1 MVGDVIQSQ
10 ITLFGNLL
18 LLFSKLLP
26 ITSYGCV
33 REKKKKK
40 EEMVVLVAVVVVVVT
55 LSILEEALLCDEN
68 KRKRQRVHVNMI

>member
-40 EEMVVLVAVVVVVVT
+40 EEMVVLVAVVVVVT